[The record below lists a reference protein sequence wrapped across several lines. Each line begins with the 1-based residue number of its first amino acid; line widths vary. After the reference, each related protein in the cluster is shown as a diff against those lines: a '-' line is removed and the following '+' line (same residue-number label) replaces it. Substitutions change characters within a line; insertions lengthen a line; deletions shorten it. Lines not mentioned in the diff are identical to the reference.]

1 MLTSDLMQV
10 RLGEWDASATT
21 ESLPTQETGVSS
33 VLVHPRYYAP
43 GVFYDLAILVLVY
56 TAECDKLIPSAGAG
70 HGGQHPRSQH
80 WAGLPPLCR
89 LGGGHCTVLYC
100 IVLYFTVLNCTVLNC
115 YCTAGWG
122 HLCNGPVPGDRLGQG
137 RRRSVVPAAAVTALH
152 SLPAQPH

>member
-1 MLTSDLMQV
+1 MQV

-56 TAECDKLIPSAGAG
+56 RAEHDKLMPPAGPG
-70 HGGQHPRSQH
+70 HGGQHHRGQH
-80 WAGLPPLCR
+80 RAGLPPLCG
-89 LGGGHCTVLYC
+89 LGGGHRTVLH
-100 IVLYFTVLNCTVLNC
+100 FTVLH
-115 YCTAGWG
+115 CTAGGG
-122 HLCNGPVPGDRLGQG
+122 HLRDGPVPGDRLGQG
-137 RRRSVVPAAAVTALH
+137 RRRSVVPAAVTALH

>member
-1 MLTSDLMQV
+1 MQV

-56 TAECDKLIPSAGAG
+56 TAECDKLVLPAGAG
-70 HGGQHPRSQH
+70 HGGQHPRGQH
-80 WAGLPPLCR
+80 WAGLPPRCG
-89 LGGGHCTVLYC
+89 LGGGHSSVLVLHCTVLYC
-100 IVLYFTVLNCTVLNC
+100 
-115 YCTAGWG
+115 TAGGG
-122 HLCNGPVPGDRLGQG
+122 HLRDGPVPGDRLGQG